1 MRDLRRNQR
10 KMYYSLYIEQEND
23 SEFDTLDTVAKYSK
37 PIEFKAS
44 LSVGQSDSDDSPF
57 GKDISYDRII
67 STVNKSLPITETS
80 LIWYE
85 TKPVLLE
92 DGSADPSSA
101 DYKVA
106 AMPLDGLDDIRIAIK
121 RIAKSN
127 VPQESTEDNS
137 ASGNTGG
144 NVGDDLEDW

>member
-1 MRDLRRNQR
+1 MRDLRKNQLN
-10 KMYYSLYIEQEND
+10 MYYSLYMEQEND
-23 SEFDTLDTVAKYSK
+23 SDFDSLDTVAKYSA
-37 PIEFKAS
+37 PIEFRAS

-67 STVNKSLPITETS
+67 STVKKDLPITETS

-106 AMPLDGLDDIRIAIK
+106 AMPLDGLDGIRIAIK

-127 VPQESTEDNS
+127 VPKENVEGGSV
-137 ASGNTGG
+137 GG

>member
-106 AMPLDGLDDIRIAIK
+106 AMPLDGLDGIRIAIK

>member
-1 MRDLRRNQR
+1 MRDLKRNQR

-44 LSVGQSDSDDSPF
+44 LSVGQSDADDSPF

-106 AMPLDGLDDIRIAIK
+106 AMPLDGLDGIRIAIK

-127 VPQESTEDNS
+127 VPKKDTEDNS